1 MSTHDG
7 LDADAIFNAPSFGY
21 SFDDLVSLPGH
32 ASVPVDEVN
41 LSSEFSRNLFVSNPI
56 VAAPMDTVTEAPMA
70 IAMALLGG
78 IGVIHA
84 NCSAAYQAKQVSKV
98 KSYRNGFI
106 MDPFVLRPR
115 DTVEKALAIRREHGV
130 ATVLLTENGGM
141 GSKFLGII
149 TSRDIDQADPKE
161 TLEKI
166 MTPKD
171 RMVVAKESEAGKG
184 GLSLTEAN
192 VKLRES
198 KKGKLPIIGESGELV
213 AMVSRRDLKKSRE
226 FRNASQD
233 ANKQLLVAAA
243 CPANIDLPETRER
256 VKQLVEAG
264 VDALVLDAAQGS
276 SARQVEFVKKV
287 KGDYPNIDVVC
298 GNVVTPRQAKP
309 LLEAGAD
316 AIRVGMGCS
325 SLYSSQEACAVGR
338 PQGSAVYHVAAL
350 CRQYKVPV
358 IADGGVRSADHIA
371 MALTLGAST
380 VMCGSLLAATEESP
394 GEAFYHNGMRLKNYR
409 GMGALEVM
417 DRGEAPAVASAGVGC
432 AIVDRGSVYA
442 LVPSMIADVRREVR
456 RLGVST
462 ISDLHESLCER
473 HDGDRYI
480 PPATRFH
487 IRTPG
492 TYGAASVGLG
502 IGAIF

>member
-7 LDADAIFNAPSFGY
+7 LDADAIFNAPSYGY
-21 SFDDLVSLPGH
+21 NFDDLVSLPGH
-32 ASVPVDEVN
+32 ATAPPDEVD
-41 LSSEFSRNLFVSNPI
+41 LTAEFSRNLSVSNPI

-115 DTVEKALAIRREHGV
+115 DTVEKVLAIRRDYGV
-130 ATVLLTENGGM
+130 STVLITENGEM

-161 TLEKI
+161 IIEKV
-166 MTPKD
+166 MMPRD
-171 RMVVAKESEAGKG
+171 RMVVAKESESGKG

-192 VKLRES
+192 VKLRQS

-243 CPANIDLPETRER
+243 CPTSIHLPETLER
-256 VKQLVEAG
+256 VKCLVEAG
-264 VDALVLDAAQGS
+264 VDALVLDAAQGC
-276 SARQVEFVKKV
+276 SAQQINFVKRV
-287 KGDYPNIDVVC
+287 KGDYPNIDIVC

-350 CRQYKVPV
+350 CRQYKIPC

-409 GMGALEVM
+409 GMVALEIM
-417 DRGEAPAVASAGVGC
+417 DRGEPPAVGAAGVGC

-442 LVPSMIADVRREVR
+442 LVPSMIADVRKEVR

-462 ISDLHESLCER
+462 IPDLHDNLYEKEV
-473 HDGDRYI
+473 DGRYV

-502 IGAIF
+502 IGGIF

>member
-1 MSTHDG
+1 MGTKDG
-7 LDADAIFNAPSFGY
+7 LDADSIFNAPSFGY
-21 SFDDLVSLPGH
+21 NFDDLVSLPGH
-32 ASVPVDEVN
+32 AVVHADEID
-41 LSSEFSRNLFVSNPI
+41 LTTEFSRNVFLSNPV

-84 NCSAAYQAKQVSKV
+84 NCTAAYQASQVSKV
-98 KSYRNGFI
+98 KTYRNGFI
-106 MDPFVLRPR
+106 MDPFVLKPR
-115 DTVEKALAIRREHGV
+115 DRVEQVDEIRRLHGIS
-130 ATVLLTENGGM
+130 TVLVTESGGM
-141 GSKFLGII
+141 GSKFLGIV
-149 TSRDIDQADPKE
+149 TSRDIEQVDRKE
-161 TLEKI
+161 LLERI
-166 MTPKD
+166 MTPRD
-171 RMVVAKESEAGKG
+171 RMIVAKESDGSQG

-192 VKLRES
+192 MKLRES

-213 AMVSRRDLKKSRE
+213 AMVSRRDLKKSQE
-226 FRNASQD
+226 FPKASKD

-243 CPANIDLPETRER
+243 CPATIHLPETLER
-256 VKQLVEAG
+256 VKCLVEAG
-264 VDALVLDAAQGS
+264 VDAIVLDAAQGC
-276 SARQVEFVKKV
+276 SAQQVNFLKRVKL
-287 KGDYPNIDVVC
+287 DYPNLDIVC

-325 SLYSSQEACAVGR
+325 SLFSSQEACAVGR

-350 CRQYKVPV
+350 CRQHKVPV
-358 IADGGVRSADHIA
+358 IADGGVRNANHIA

-394 GEAFYHNGMRLKNYR
+394 GEAFFHNGMRLKNYR
-409 GMGALEVM
+409 GMGALEIM
-417 DRGEAPAVASAGVGC
+417 DSGDSPSVGSTGVGC
-432 AIVDRGSVYA
+432 AVVDRGSVHA
-442 LVPSMIADVRREVR
+442 LVQSMIADVRREIR
-456 RLGVST
+456 RLGVSN
-462 ISDLHESLCER
+462 ISDLHANLYEKQ
-473 HDGDRYI
+473 DGDRYL
-480 PPATRFH
+480 PPVTRFH